1 MTDADATIAENMVI
15 TLDYTLTLD
24 SGEIADTTQDRMPLR
39 FLAGHGA
46 LLPAFEDALIG
57 LAAGEERAI
66 TLAPIDAYG
75 EFDPDAFEEVPLDA
89 FPSDGKLQVGTVIG
103 VHDAD
108 GDVYEAYVNE
118 VRKDSVLLDYNHP
131 LAGETLHF
139 RVTVLDVRPATP
151 EELEHGHAHGD
162 DHGHGHDGHG
172 HDGHGHDYEDD
183 ENDPEDEE

>member
-1 MTDADATIAENMVI
+1 MSDTNATIAENMVV
-15 TLDYTLTLD
+15 TVDYTLTLD
-24 SGEIADTTQDRMPLR
+24 NGEVAETTQDRMPMR

-46 LLPAFEDALIG
+46 LMPALEDALMG
-57 LAAGEERAI
+57 LTTGDVREI
-66 TLAPIDAYG
+66 TLAPEDAYG

-89 FPSDGKLQVGTVIG
+89 FPKDGDLHVGTVIG

-108 GDVYEAYVNE
+108 GDVYQAYVNE
-118 VRKDSVLLDYNHP
+118 VREDSVLLDYNHP

-162 DHGHGHDGHG
+162 GHVH
-172 HDGHGHDYEDD
+172 DD
-183 ENDPEDEE
+183 EENDEEDQ